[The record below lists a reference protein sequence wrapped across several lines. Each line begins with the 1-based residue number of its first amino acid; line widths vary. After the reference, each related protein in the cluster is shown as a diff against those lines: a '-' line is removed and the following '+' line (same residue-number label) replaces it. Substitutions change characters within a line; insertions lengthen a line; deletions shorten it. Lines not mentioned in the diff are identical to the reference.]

1 MRRWWWLLAIV
12 ALLCAGGI
20 AAIVVHLRRYVVP
33 PGCRDPRTLALV
45 AARLPPDA
53 KLERIKVLAGGPLA
67 FQFICHADMGALDV
81 RYTSRLSEDRTH
93 QVVTVSVSP
102 VLIWMRV
109 K

>member
-1 MRRWWWLLAIV
+1 MRRWWLLFVVV
-12 ALLCAGGI
+12 ALLCAGGF
-20 AAIVVHLRRYVVP
+20 AGVVVHLRRDIVP

-45 AARLPPDA
+45 AAYLPPDA

-67 FQFICHADMGALDV
+67 FQFICEADMGAFDV
-81 RYTSRLSEDRTH
+81 HYTSRLSEDHTH

-102 VLIWMRV
+102 VLMWMRV

>member
-1 MRRWWWLLAIV
+1 MRRRWLFLAAG
-12 ALLCAGGI
+12 ALAGAGAF
-20 AAIVVHLRRYVVP
+20 AAVVIHLRREVVP

-67 FQFICHADMGALDV
+67 FQFICAADMGAMDV
-81 RYTSRLSEDRTH
+81 HYTSRWSEDHRR

-102 VLIWMRV
+102 VLMWMRV